1 MSDCVFSS
9 ANAESIL
16 EGIETIIE
24 NTEQSLSTYEEILAL
39 REDVSSLMEQARY
52 SAYIMTKLFI
62 ASIVA
67 NLQGG
72 RYQCDTY
79 NIEDSQ
85 NHMYE
90 ALTIRIKVSIKEGG
104 IS

>member
-1 MSDCVFSS
+1 MSDCVFSA
-9 ANAESIL
+9 ANADAIIS
-16 EGIETIIE
+16 GIETLIE
-24 NTEQSLSTYEEILAL
+24 NTEQSLSTYDEVLAL

-52 SAYIMTKLFI
+52 SAYIMAKLFV

-67 NLQGG
+67 SLQGG

-79 NIEDSQ
+79 NIQDSE
-85 NHMYE
+85 NHTYE
-90 ALTIRIKVSIKEGG
+90 ALTIRIRVSIKEGG

>member
-1 MSDCVFSS
+1 MSDCIFTSG
-9 ANAESIL
+9 NAETIL
-16 EGIETIIE
+16 QGIETIIE
-24 NTEQSLSTYEEILAL
+24 NTEQCLSTNEQVLMIREDLVTIREEI
-39 REDVSSLMEQARY
+39 RY
-52 SAYIMTKLFI
+52 SAYIMVKLFI
-62 ASIVA
+62 ASILA

-79 NIEDSQ
+79 NIKDSE
-85 NHMYE
+85 NHTYE